1 MELDGTDLA
10 FVSPADERECQ
21 ALCEPRLAGT
31 RRASDILMRIM
42 AN

>member
-10 FVSPADERECQ
+10 FVSLADERECQ
-21 ALCEPRLAGT
+21 TLCEPRLA
-31 RRASDILMRIM
+31 RARQASDILMRIT